1 MRLAQYVY
9 SDLENTLPKLAVWN
23 RPLGAWIDAD
33 IYLDG
38 GDDLDDFDEELS
50 EDDDFFRMPLSIDDF
65 FTNAVDEEIIE
76 ELTQKI
82 ENPNADALDLN
93 KIQFLSPFLWPSKI
107 LCVGLNYADHAAEF
121 NDPVPAEPVFFCK
134 ANSSLSSHQSPI
146 LLPSV
151 SDQIDYE
158 AELVVIIGRAG
169 RDIPE
174 SEALDYVFGYTCG
187 NDVSCRDW
195 QSGKPAGQWFLGK
208 SFDSFAPIGPGIV
221 TKDEIPNPNH
231 LAIASR
237 LNGKTMQSSNTSNF
251 IFPVEKLIAYV
262 SQVMTLKPGDLLF
275 TGTPGGVGMRR
286 NPPVFLKNGDTI
298 EVEIENI
305 GTLTNPVLG

>member
-1 MRLAQYVY
+1 MRLALYVF
-9 SDLENTLPKLAVWN
+9 SDSENTLPKLAVWN
-23 RPLGAWIDAD
+23 HAIDAWVD
-33 IYLDG
+33 AGIYLNDE
-38 GDDLDDFDEELS
+38 DDS
-50 EDDDFFRMPLSIDDF
+50 EDFGEEMDEDDECFRIPLSIDDF
-65 FTNAVDEEIIE
+65 FAGVVDEKITA
-76 ELTQKI
+76 ELTQAI
-82 ENPNADALDLN
+82 ENPNADPLRLD
-93 KIQFLSPFLWPSKI
+93 KIRFLPPILWPSKI

-134 ANSSLSSHQSPI
+134 ALSTLNSHQGPI
-146 LLPSV
+146 FLPKV

-158 AELVVIIGRAG
+158 AELVVIIGRTG

-174 SEALDYVFGYTCG
+174 ASALDYVFGYTCG

-221 TKDEIPNPNH
+221 TKDEIPNPNR

-262 SQVMTLKPGDLLF
+262 SQVMTLNPGDLLF

-298 EVEIENI
+298 EVEIEKI
-305 GTLTNPVLG
+305 GTLTNPVRG